1 MLGSTPGSPVRN
13 PPKELLVN
21 DSIRPGQPWLDTA
34 GNRIQAH
41 GGSVITVGDTFYWFG
56 EDKSRTAPGN
66 GIWHWGVRCYS
77 SKDLTNWDDLGSII
91 PPVLD
96 DEEHPLHPSQL
107 ADRPHIIHNE
117 STGKFVCWIKVMHR
131 NGEQRSS
138 VLVADEITGP
148 YELVTRGIKPL
159 GMNAGDFDLVVEP
172 SDGKAYYVFER
183 VHSELIVADLTDD
196 YTNVTG
202 YYSTH
207 FPRMQPPFVREAPAY
222 FRRAGRHYLATS
234 GTTGYF
240 PNPSEIAV
248 SGSYHGPWET
258 LGDAHPDDASRTSY
272 RSQISSI
279 FKHPFRK
286 DLYIALADR
295 WVVDPPAD
303 LPDIQA
309 LFEEVF
315 RIDVEGP
322 RRWGAIKLPDP
333 DTSIA
338 DYVWLP
344 IRFQG
349 DRPYIEW
356 RDEWSVEEFESIEG

>member
-1 MLGSTPGSPVRN
+1 M
-13 PPKELLVN
+13 N